1 MPSHRRHL
9 HYAAAMALEEL
20 AAPGS
25 CEDSYEIAGHYRQA
39 ARWTLAVPHQLRV
52 ARREIDEGNLESAE
66 PQLKRALTDIAALP
80 PGEERRRFEI
90 ETQIVATSLA
100 ELRGDVGRA
109 DELLAGLWP
118 GLKQADSQLSAAAL
132 LTRSRLCHRKG
143 QLRKAFASIRL
154 IPRGYKGGAMESFWL
169 LPECFASL
177 AGFVTPEGGTPGM
190 ARRQHV
196 LSGPRSGE
204 AEQAAFQA
212 LCHAKQEK
220 FAAAYTACNQ
230 ALQISEDLPDPTC
243 LIVSL
248 QALGLIQI
256 RSEGRRVVKRL
267 AAAGVVRQPG
277 RFRNAGGRHAE
288 NGAPPARPL
297 GAALGRGR
305 AGRLPGALPCQAGEV
320 CGGLHRLQPGA
331 ADLRGPAGPD
341 LPHCQS
347 AGPGHHPDLA
357 RRGGGRPG
365 RLRAGAGAGGSAR
378 RPRDTS
384 PP

>member
-248 QALGLIQI
+248 QALGIIQI
-256 RSEGRRVVKRL
+256 WHGEAAAALAAFERAQERAVQRGDLLRQYTSEGYRGFALVE
-267 AAAGVVRQPG
+267 AGM
-277 RFRNAGGRHAE
+277 
-288 NGAPPARPL
+288 AREGVEAL
-297 GAALGRGR
+297 TRALDMADRLGRR
-305 AGRLPGALPCQAGEV
+305 FMM
-320 CGGLHRLQPGA
+320 
-331 ADLRGPAGPD
+331 ADR
-341 LPHCQS
+341 
-347 AGPGHHPDLA
+347 
-357 RRGGGRPG
+357 
-365 RLRAGAGAGGSAR
+365 
-378 RPRDTS
+378 
-384 PP
+384 